1 MVRRISLSL
10 LSLLLAVFMAPA
22 LFATG
27 AQEDDAEGEAAAATE
42 SSEAASDELV
52 VYTYDVFPEPLAKLI
67 RTHFDEEYGVEV
79 TVERFADTG
88 QLFNQVYLDRRDPE
102 ADVVIGLDNTYLGRI
117 YDSELFEPYEP
128 ANLRLRADFLEL
140 DEENRVTPFDFG
152 YITLNYDSESVSDP
166 PQTWEELAAKE
177 YQDSIVLMNPAT
189 ASPGRNFLLL
199 TIAELGENE
208 YTDYWQRLKPNVLTV
223 TSTWSEGYGLY
234 TQGEAPIVLSYSTSP
249 AYHVAFEDVEHYKAL
264 YLDGSAY
271 AQIEVAGITRG
282 AENRRNAERFMD
294 FIVSPEF
301 QSEIPMNQFMYPV
314 HPEVELP
321 ESFEELPQPERV
333 VSLNEERVQ
342 ENFSD
347 WLDAWEEVMR

>member
-1 MVRRISLSL
+1 MVRRFSLFL
-10 LSLLLAVFMAPA
+10 LSLVIAVFTVPE

-27 AQEDDAEGEAAAATE
+27 AQEGDTAPG
-42 SSEAASDELV
+42 DELV
-52 VYTYDVFPEPLAKLI
+52 VYTYDVFPEPLAELV
-67 RTHFDEEYGVEV
+67 RTHFSEEYGVEV

-88 QLFNQVYLDRRDPE
+88 QLFNQVYLQRGDPE

-128 ANLRLRADFLEL
+128 ANLQLREDFLRL
-140 DEENRVTPFDFG
+140 DQENRVIPFDFG
-152 YITLNYDSESVSDP
+152 YITLNYDSNSISDP
-166 PQTWEELAAKE
+166 PQTWEELTAGAYK
-177 YQDSIVLMNPAT
+177 DSIVLMNPAT

-199 TIAELGENE
+199 TIAELGEDE

-249 AYHVAFEDVEHYKAL
+249 AYHLAFEGVERYKAL
-264 YLDGSAY
+264 YLNGTAY

-282 AENRRNAERFMD
+282 AENRKNAERFMD

-301 QSEIPMNQFMYPV
+301 QREIPMNQFMYPV

-321 ESFEELPQPERV
+321 ESFQELPQPERV
-333 VSLNEERVQ
+333 VSLDEERVQ
-342 ENFSD
+342 QNFSD
-347 WLDAWEEVMR
+347 WLDAWEKVMR